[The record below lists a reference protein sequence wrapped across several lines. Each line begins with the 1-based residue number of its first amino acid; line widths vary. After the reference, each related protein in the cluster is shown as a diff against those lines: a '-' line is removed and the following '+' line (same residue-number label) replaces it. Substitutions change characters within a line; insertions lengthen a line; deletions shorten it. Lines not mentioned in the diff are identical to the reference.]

1 MTPATPHKPR
11 RYDTLQT
18 VSKGTDLQ
26 SFRFPSDLWRRFAEV
41 ARAAGTDRSK
51 VLQNF
56 IRWYI
61 GDPDATTPERPGT

>member
-1 MTPATPHKPR
+1 M
-11 RYDTLQT
+11 
-18 VSKGTDLQ
+18 SKGTDLQ
-26 SFRFPSDLWRRFAEV
+26 SFRFPSDLWRRFAAV

-61 GDPDATTPERPGT
+61 GDPEGSPPARPEQSDT